1 MIEEEIEIPEPKTH
15 SIVTDD
21 SVEGRDCCQLRP
33 NHKGVTVTY
42 KGVTGWLIRYVT
54 TCNHH
59 LLALSTSE
67 ARECLK
73 QNAPEEEAL

>member
-1 MIEEEIEIPEPKTH
+1 MSDIKTH
-15 SIVTDD
+15 SIVADD

-33 NHKGVTVTY
+33 NHKGVTVIY

-54 TCNHH
+54 TCEHK
-59 LLALSTSE
+59 LMELSTTE

-73 QNAPEEEAL
+73 QDAPEEEDL